1 MKALL
6 SAYTNFPL
14 IARIVIGMMIGC
26 ILALTVPGIE
36 WISLLGTLF
45 TSALKAIAPLLV
57 FFLVVGALCSARS
70 AGNMK
75 TVIALYVGSTV
86 VAGILAVAASYAFP
100 SELVLTGVESADASA
115 APEGLGAI
123 ITTLLTNALANPVSS
138 IAEANYLG
146 VLVWGIFIG
155 IAMRNA
161 QQSTK
166 DLLQDAAKGITT
178 VVRWVIECAPFG
190 ILGLIYDSVAS
201 SGMEIFTI
209 YGHLVLVL
217 VVVMLVVALIT
228 NPALVALAAR
238 VNPFPLVLRCLRDSA
253 VYAFFTRSSAAN
265 IPVNMKLCEDLGLDK
280 DNYSVSIPLG
290 ATINMAGAAITITV
304 MTMAACT
311 TLGIHVDP
319 VLAVIL
325 CILSAIGACGTS
337 GVAGGSLMLIP
348 LACSLFNIDPMI
360 SAQVVGVGF
369 VIGVIQDSCETALN
383 SSSDVVFTAAAE
395 LRARRKAG
403 LSTKLPIPEAERTRG
418 LQLDREP
425 AKPGYDDSMLMS

>member
-14 IARIVIGMMIGC
+14 IARIVIGMVIGC

-75 TVIALYVGSTV
+75 TVITLYVGSTV

-100 SELVLTGVESADASA
+100 SELVLTGVEGADASK

-238 VNPFPLVLRCLRDSA
+238 VNPFPLVLRCLCDSA

-348 LACSLFNIDPMI
+348 LACSLFNIDPII

>member
-14 IARIVIGMMIGC
+14 IARIVIGMVIGC

-217 VVVMLVVALIT
+217 VDVMLVVALIT

>member
-14 IARIVIGMMIGC
+14 IARIVIGMVIGC

-86 VAGILAVAASYAFP
+86 VAGVLAVAASYAFP
-100 SELVLTGVESADASA
+100 SELVLTGVESADAST

-311 TLGIHVDP
+311 TLGINVDP

>member
-14 IARIVIGMMIGC
+14 IARIVIGMVIGC

-86 VAGILAVAASYAFP
+86 VAGILAVAARYAFP